1 MAGAVLASGGQET
14 TVSNVNPMSDRTGAA
29 TSVERRG
36 NVRQTTHAVFTARLS
51 AVQLLGGGRDISRS
65 GAYFTTSDE
74 IPCEVTFNVDGRDTT
89 VGARIVRID
98 AVSPGTFGIAI
109 HFDQRLT
116 ESQLPA

>member
-1 MAGAVLASGGQET
+1 
-14 TVSNVNPMSDRTGAA
+14 VSNEQAQHDRTGAA

-36 NVRQTTHAVFTARLS
+36 NVRTTTHAVFTARLS

-74 IPCEVTFNVDGRDTT
+74 IPCEVTFNVNGHDTT

-98 AVSPGTFGIAI
+98 AVSPGTFGVAI
-109 HFDQRLT
+109 HFDQRLPD
-116 ESQLPA
+116 SQLPA